1 MRTAK
6 TLIRLGGC
14 PGWSESS
21 LGAQPHCWFCHVVA
35 QIFTAAC
42 IYYLCS
48 SYPVRIWAS
57 LMKKPSIV
65 FDIKSPPYV
74 DTCMDVISQV
84 FIECFS
90 LEALKFSKDSST
102 HKMIFNNEMKHYKD
116 RVKQFYKEISV
127 MESQPLSLRKYLEE
141 VNRVSLNVLGIKAT
155 AKHRKSMYGWQ
166 DSNLICVLAVYLK
179 TTLRVL
185 GCT

>member
-1 MRTAK
+1 M
-6 TLIRLGGC
+6 
-14 PGWSESS
+14 
-21 LGAQPHCWFCHVVA
+21 
-35 QIFTAAC
+35 
-42 IYYLCS
+42 
-48 SYPVRIWAS
+48 RIWAG

-74 DTCMDVISQV
+74 DTSMDVISQV

-90 LEALKFSKDSST
+90 LEALKFSKDSPT

-116 RVKQFYKEISV
+116 RVKQFYISV

-141 VNRVSLNVLGIKAT
+141 VNRVSLNEPVIRAT
-155 AKHRKSMYGWQ
+155 AKHRKSKYGWQ
-166 DSNLICVLAVYLK
+166 DSNLICVLAVYIK

-185 GCT
+185 GCS